1 MYHKHWLKAAG
12 LALLVLLLGACT
24 AVQGGVPAAT
34 TAGPQTYVLGVALP
48 FTGSLG
54 SFGVDFGRGVDL
66 AVEQMNAQLEAAG
79 ANVRFQ
85 TASADTEGTPD
96 GASKAVQ
103 TVAQTSGAKVVV
115 GPLTTSE
122 VLGAK
127 QFADENDIVI
137 VAPASSGIPGAIP
150 GDNIFRVMYPPD
162 TYAARAFAEIAGVR
176 GYQNVVILTVDD
188 PFGNGLTDL
197 FTRLFQEN
205 GGGEVSV
212 TKYAPEPADLS
223 GEAAKVS
230 AEIERLSAAGS
241 TAFFCICFLGDA
253 QKLLQQAIADPVMG
267 TVDWLGVENL
277 VNEEILGDPAHAEFL
292 AGVGLTSVS
301 FADQQNP
308 NTQPFVDA
316 FKAKYDG
323 AEPGPFTNYAYD
335 AANIAMLSMLSAGND
350 GRAVKAMLP
359 WVSNHYIG
367 TAFQAALD
375 ENGDQA
381 IAYYTIFRINPEG
394 TEFVP
399 IGTFDGQ
406 TNTVTLNEE

>member
-1 MYHKHWLKAAG
+1 
-12 LALLVLLLGACT
+12 LALLAALLGACT

-34 TAGPQTYVLGVALP
+34 AGPQTYVVGVALP

-66 AVEQMNAQLEAAG
+66 AVEQMNAQMEAAG
-79 ANVRFQ
+79 TNVRFQ

-103 TVAQTSGAKVVV
+103 TVVQSSGAKVVV

-127 QFADENDIVI
+127 QFVDENDIVI

-162 TYAARAFAEIAGVR
+162 TYAARAFAEIAEAR
-176 GYQNVVILTVDD
+176 GYENIVILAVDD
-188 PFGNGLTDL
+188 PFGNGLSDL
-197 FTRLFQEN
+197 FTQLFQEN
-205 GGGEVSV
+205 GGKEVSV
-212 TKYAPEPADLS
+212 TKYAPEPADIS

-230 AEIERLSAAGS
+230 AEIERLAGTGN

-253 QKLLQQAIADPVMG
+253 QKLLQQAVADPVMG

-292 AGVGLTSVS
+292 TEVGLTSVS

-308 NTQPFVDA
+308 NTQPFLDA
-316 FKAKYDG
+316 FAAKYDG

-350 GRAVKAMLP
+350 GKAVKAMLP
-359 WVSNHYIG
+359 WISDHYIG
-367 TAFQAALD
+367 TAFQAYLD

-381 IAYYTIFRINPEG
+381 IAYYTIFKTSPEG

-406 TNTVTLNEE
+406 TNMVTLTEE

>member
-1 MYHKHWLKAAG
+1 MFKKHWLKVAG
-12 LALLVLLLGACT
+12 LTLLAALLAACT
-24 AVQGGVPAAT
+24 AVPGSVPAAT
-34 TAGPQTYVLGVALP
+34 TGPQTYVLGVVLP

-103 TVAQTSGAKVVV
+103 TVVQSSGAKVVI
-115 GPLTTSE
+115 GPLTTGE

-127 QFADENDIVI
+127 QYVDENDIVI

-150 GDNIFRVMYPPD
+150 DDNIFRVMYPPD
-162 TYAARAFAEIAGVR
+162 TYAARAFAEIAASR
-176 GYQNVVILTVDD
+176 GYENMVILAVDD
-188 PFGNGLTDL
+188 PFGNGMTDL
-197 FTRLFQEN
+197 FTQLFQEN
-205 GGGEVSV
+205 GGQEVSV
-212 TKYAPEPADLS
+212 TKYAPEPADVS

-230 AEIERLSAAGS
+230 TEIERLSAAGK
-241 TAFFCICFLGDA
+241 TAFFCVCFLGDA
-253 QKLLQQAIADPVMG
+253 QKLLQQAVANPAMA

-277 VNEEILGDPAHAEFL
+277 VNKDILGDPAHAAFL
-292 AGVGLTSVS
+292 AKVRLTSVS

-308 NTQPFVDA
+308 NTQPFLDA

-323 AEPGPFTNYAYD
+323 AEPGAFTNYAYD
-335 AANIAMLSMLSAGND
+335 AANIAMLTILSAGND
-350 GRAVKAMLP
+350 GKAVKSMLP

-367 TAFQAALD
+367 TAFQAYLD

-381 IAYYTIFRINPEG
+381 IAYYTIFQINAEG
-394 TEFVP
+394 TDFVA
-399 IGTFDGQ
+399 IGSFDGQ
-406 TNTVTLNEE
+406 TGTVSLMEE